1 MRKPRQIAVHVDG
14 PGDMSP
20 GEAIAALA
28 EAMIRICVHCG
39 ADPGDMFEAAAS
51 DARREAQ
58 HDTHPAPAPDPSP
71 GEPGV
76 RVPSPFPSHGGV
88 S

>member
-1 MRKPRQIAVHVDG
+1 MRNARKIEVRIDG
-14 PGDMSP
+14 PADMTP
-20 GEAIAALA
+20 GEAISALA
-28 EAMIRICVHCG
+28 DCMIRICRHVG
-39 ADPGDMFEAAAS
+39 GDPIGMFEAALS